1 MELLWKDADVR
12 DEIREG
18 YDVVVLQEDV
28 PETDVE
34 TFHEYARRFEKVIR
48 ETGADPV
55 LFMAWS
61 YERLAWISQAEIAQ
75 AHRDI
80 ARELGVDVAPVGL
93 AWQRVME
100 ERPDLD
106 LFAPD
111 REHPSMHGTYLAIN
125 VVYATLFGE
134 SPVGL
139 GYVPPDSGRVS
150 EAEAAFLQRVAWNT
164 VQRYQVQE

>member
-111 REHPSMHGTYLAIN
+111 REHPSMHGTI
-125 VVYATLFGE
+125 
-134 SPVGL
+134 
-139 GYVPPDSGRVS
+139 
-150 EAEAAFLQRVAWNT
+150 
-164 VQRYQVQE
+164 